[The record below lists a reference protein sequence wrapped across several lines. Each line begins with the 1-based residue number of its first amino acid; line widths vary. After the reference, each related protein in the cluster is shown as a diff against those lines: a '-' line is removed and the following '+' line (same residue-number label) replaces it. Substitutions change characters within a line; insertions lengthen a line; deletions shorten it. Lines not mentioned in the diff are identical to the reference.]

1 MIFFLLIVGIVILD
15 QLVKYLVS
23 SSMELHQSIPV
34 IRDIFHITYIHN
46 DGAAFRLLQGQQGF
60 LILVTSITLA
70 AVLVYLYQIRRSGHW
85 SLLLSLALL
94 AGGGIGNL
102 IDRVRFRYVVD
113 YLDLRIWPVFNIADI
128 CVVVGCGMLLIHMFY
143 FEPRIQKEEM
153 PLG

>member
-1 MIFFLLIVGIVILD
+1 MIFFLLIAGIVILD
-15 QLVKYLVS
+15 QLVKLLIS

-60 LILVTSITLA
+60 LILVTSVTLA
-70 AVLVYLYQIRRSGHW
+70 VVLVYIYKIRRSGHW

-94 AGGGIGNL
+94 CGGGIGNL
-102 IDRVRFRYVVD
+102 IDRVRFRYVID

-128 CVVVGCGMLLIHMFY
+128 CVVAGCGMLLIHMFY
-143 FEPRIQKEEM
+143 FEPRIQKEEQ